1 LTAILPPSEKQ
12 SDQVPRLLTEN
23 GSRSVIFNRMPYGA
37 IHFEGIQAMKKFV
50 ILAGLA
56 LTLGAGPCGFAHAA
70 TVQPYQQPAFEAAQ
84 QSGGPVLI
92 FVEASWCPTCAKER
106 PILQQL
112 YATPEF
118 AHLQVFDVDFDTSKP
133 LLRQLGVQMQS
144 TLIVFHGSKETGR
157 MTGATDPAAIKRLL
171 ETSAS

>member
-1 LTAILPPSEKQ
+1 
-12 SDQVPRLLTEN
+12 
-23 GSRSVIFNRMPYGA
+23 
-37 IHFEGIQAMKKFV
+37 MKKLA

-56 LTLGAGPCGFAHAA
+56 LTTGVGAFGVAHAA
-70 TVQPYQQPAFEAAQ
+70 TVQPYQQACLR
-84 QSGGPVLI
+84 SGAEERRTRSLI

-112 YATPEF
+112 YGTPEF

-144 TLIVFHGSKETGR
+144 TLIVYHGAKETGR
-157 MTGATDPAAIKRLL
+157 MTGATDPAVIKRLL